1 MGVEL
6 PEAGKTEH
14 ENDKLRDRLSKL
26 SDASLRITASLDLD
40 TTLQAVIDGAC
51 SLTDARY
58 GALLVFNDDESV
70 GTFLVSGIGSE
81 EQQLIGSWPKAVGL
95 LGHLRDVQKPVR
107 LRDLASHSA
116 SKGFPENHPEMK
128 TFLGMPIRHQ
138 SELFGCIYL
147 TEKEGGQEFTLEDED
162 AIVMFA
168 SQAAMAISNALKYRA
183 EQRAKS
189 DLQALLDSSPMG
201 VFVLDAKT
209 GEVLSINEETR
220 RMICSVNVQSASPDH
235 LLKVMTCR
243 RADGREVCL
252 AESTLD
258 RVLRS
263 GETVRAEEVVISLP
277 DGQSVSTLVNARPI
291 YSDEREIVSVVVTMQ
306 DLTPLQELERL
317 RTEVLGAVSQEL
329 RTPLTTIK
337 GSTATVLGSPSALD
351 PAETHQFFR
360 IIDEQTDHIRDL
372 MNNLRDVTQIEAGTF
387 SIDSRPTIMADVA
400 VEARNTFLSGEAKNQ
415 VVVDLPPDLPTVMAD
430 RQRILQVLN
439 NLLANAS
446 KYSNEASTVR
456 VTASREGPC
465 VAVTVSD
472 EGRGVSAEHL
482 PHLFRKFAWI
492 DHEEGK
498 TESEGAG
505 LGLAVCRGI
514 VEAHGGHI
522 SAESAGPGFGTQITF
537 TLPAVCEEETLA
549 VSPQLPVLRR
559 ETPSEQEAV
568 LAVIDDSQMQR
579 YVHDGLLADGYFP
592 MVTGNTEE
600 VRRLIQEGRP
610 CLVLLDLALA
620 GDADFEVMKS
630 ISEITDA
637 PIILLSGYGRD
648 QTITQAFNLG
658 AIDYIVKP
666 FSPNELMARISAA
679 LNRKELYGN
688 TQTLEPYVHGDI
700 EINYAERGVTVA
712 GCPVYLTATEYRLV
726 FELSINAGRVLSHEQ
741 LLDRVWGVRS
751 PGNSQVLRAFI
762 KSLRRK
768 LGDDVKSPRYIFTKH
783 RVGYQM
789 VKPDHDVT
797 RQAL

>member
-1 MGVEL
+1 M
-6 PEAGKTEH
+6 
-14 ENDKLRDRLSKL
+14 
-26 SDASLRITASLDLD
+26 
-40 TTLQAVIDGAC
+40 
-51 SLTDARY
+51 
-58 GALLVFNDDESV
+58 
-70 GTFLVSGIGSE
+70 
-81 EQQLIGSWPKAVGL
+81 
-95 LGHLRDVQKPVR
+95 
-107 LRDLASHSA
+107 
-116 SKGFPENHPEMK
+116 
-128 TFLGMPIRHQ
+128 
-138 SELFGCIYL
+138 YL
-147 TEKEGGQEFTLEDED
+147 TEKDGGQEFTLEDED

-168 SQAAMAISNALKYRA
+168 SQAAMATSNALKYRA

-189 DLQALLDSSPMG
+189 DLQALLNSSPMG

-209 GEVLSINEETR
+209 GAVLSLNEETR
-220 RMICSVNVQSASPDH
+220 RMICGVNVEGASIDH
-235 LLKVMTCR
+235 LLEVMTCR

-277 DGQSVSTLVNARPI
+277 DGPSVTALVNARPI

-306 DLTPLQELERL
+306 DITPLQERERL

-337 GSTATVLGSPSALD
+337 GSTTTVLGSPSTLD
-351 PAETHQFFR
+351 PAETQHFFR

-387 SIDSRPTIMADVA
+387 SIDSRPACMADIA
-400 VEARNTFLSGEAKNQ
+400 VEARNTFLGGEARNR

-439 NLLANAS
+439 NLLGNAS
-446 KYSNEASTVR
+446 KYSHEASTVR
-456 VTASREGPC
+456 VTASQEGPR

-472 EGRGVSAEHL
+472 EGRGVSAERL

-492 DHEEGK
+492 DDEEGK
-498 TESEGAG
+498 TGFEGTG

-522 SAESAGPGFGTQITF
+522 SAESGGPGFGTQITF
-537 TLPAVCEEETLA
+537 TLPAVTEEETLA
-549 VSPQLPVLRR
+549 VPTPPQLPVLGRD
-559 ETPSEQEAV
+559 TQSEQEAV
-568 LAVIDDSQMQR
+568 LAVVDDSQMQR
-579 YVHDGLLADGYFP
+579 YVHNGLSAGGYSP

-637 PIILLSGYGRD
+637 PIIFLSGYGRD
-648 QTITQAFNLG
+648 QAIAKAFDLG
-658 AIDYIVKP
+658 AVDYIVKP

-679 LNRKELYGN
+679 LNRKEVYGR

-712 GCPVYLTATEYRLV
+712 GRPVYLTATEYRLV

-741 LLDRVWGVRS
+741 LLDRVWDARS

-768 LGDDVKSPRYIFTKH
+768 LGDDVRNPRYIFTKH

-789 VKPDHDVT
+789 VKPDQDVG
-797 RQAL
+797 RQAQ

>member
-1 MGVEL
+1 ML
-6 PEAGKTEH
+6 NAGNSEH
-14 ENDKLRDRLSKL
+14 ENEKLRDRLSKL

-70 GTFLVSGIGSE
+70 GRFLASGIGYE
-81 EQQLIGSWPKAVGL
+81 EQQLIGSWPTAVGL

-107 LRDLASHSA
+107 LQDLASHPA

-128 TFLGMPIRHQ
+128 TFLGAPIRHQ

-147 TEKEGGQEFTLEDED
+147 TEKEGGRQFTSEDED
-162 AIVMFA
+162 VIVMFA

-189 DLQALLDSSPMG
+189 DLQALLNSSPMG
-201 VFVLDAKT
+201 VFVLDAET
-209 GEVLSINEETR
+209 GGVLSLNEETK
-220 RMICSVNVQSASPDH
+220 RMICGVNVQGVSPDH
-235 LLKVMTCR
+235 LLKVMTFR

-277 DGQSVSTLVNARPI
+277 DGPSVTALVNARPI

-306 DLTPLQELERL
+306 GITPLQELERL
-317 RTEVLGAVSQEL
+317 RTEILGTVSQEL
-329 RTPLTTIK
+329 QTPLTTIK

-372 MNNLRDVTQIEAGTF
+372 MSNLRDVTQIEAGTF
-387 SIDSRPTIMADVA
+387 SIDSRPSCMADIA
-400 VEARNTFLSGEAKNQ
+400 VEARNTFLSGAAKNR

-430 RQRILQVLN
+430 RQRILHVLN

-446 KYSNEASTVR
+446 KYSHEASTVR
-456 VTASREGPC
+456 VTASQEGPH

-472 EGRGVSAEHL
+472 EGRGVSAERL

-492 DHEEGK
+492 DDEEGR
-498 TESEGAG
+498 TGFEGAG

-522 SAESAGPGFGTQITF
+522 SAESAGPGLGTQITF

-549 VSPQLPVLRR
+549 VPGPPRLPVHGR
-559 ETPSEQEAV
+559 ETLGEQKTV
-568 LAVIDDSQMQR
+568 LAVVDDSQMQS
-579 YVHDGLLADGYFP
+579 YVHDGLSAGGYSP
-592 MVTGNTEE
+592 IMTGNTED

-610 CLVLLDLALA
+610 SLVLLDLALA
-620 GDADFEVMKS
+620 GSADFEVIKS

-637 PIILLSGYGRD
+637 PMILLSAYGRD
-648 QTITQAFNLG
+648 HTIAEAFDLG
-658 AIDYIVKP
+658 AADYIVKP

-679 LNRKELYGN
+679 LNRREAYAN
-688 TQTLEPYVHGDI
+688 TQTLESYVYGDI

-712 GCPVYLTATEYRLV
+712 GRPVYLTATEYKLV
-726 FELSINAGRVLSHEQ
+726 FQLSINAGRVLSHEQ
-741 LLDRVWGVRS
+741 LLDRVWDARS

-768 LGDDVKSPRYIFTKH
+768 LGDDVKNPRYIFTKH

-789 VKPDHDVT
+789 VKPDQDVN
-797 RQAL
+797 RQAQ

>member
-1 MGVEL
+1 MLNSGDS
-6 PEAGKTEH
+6 EH
-14 ENDKLRDRLSKL
+14 GNERLRDRLSKL
-26 SDASLRITASLDLD
+26 SDASLRITASLDLN

-70 GTFLVSGIGSE
+70 ETFLASGIGYE
-81 EQQLIGSWPKAVGL
+81 GQQLIGSWPKAVGL

-107 LRDLASHSA
+107 LRDLASHPA
-116 SKGFPENHPEMK
+116 SKGFPQNHPEMK
-128 TFLGMPIRHQ
+128 TFMGMPIRHQ
-138 SELFGCIYL
+138 SELLGCVYL
-147 TEKEGGQEFTLEDED
+147 TEKEGRQEFTPEDED
-162 AIVMFA
+162 VIVMFA
-168 SQAAMAISNALKYRA
+168 SQAAMAISNALKYGA

-209 GEVLSINEETR
+209 GGVLSLNEETR
-220 RMICSVNVQSASPDH
+220 RMICGVNVQGASLDH
-235 LLKVMTCR
+235 LLKVMTFR
-243 RADGREVCL
+243 RADGREFCL
-252 AESTLD
+252 AESPLEP
-258 RVLRS
+258 VLKS
-263 GETVRAEEVVISLP
+263 GETVRAEEIVISLP
-277 DGQSVSTLVNARPI
+277 DGRSVTVLVNARPI

-317 RTEVLGAVSQEL
+317 RTEVLGTVSQEL

-351 PAETHQFFR
+351 PAETQQFFR

-372 MNNLRDVTQIEAGTF
+372 INNLRDVTQIEAGTF
-387 SIDSRPTIMADVA
+387 SINTEPASMADIV
-400 VEARNTFLSGEAKNQ
+400 VEARDTFQSGEARNR
-415 VVVDLPPDLPTVMAD
+415 VVVDLPSDLPPVIAD

-439 NLLANAS
+439 NLLANSAQ
-446 KYSNEASTVR
+446 YSYDASTVR
-456 VTASREGPC
+456 VTASQEGPH
-465 VAVTVSD
+465 VEVTVSD
-472 EGRGVSAEHL
+472 EGRGVSAERL

-492 DHEEGK
+492 DDEEGK
-498 TESEGAG
+498 TGFEGAG
-505 LGLAVCRGI
+505 LGLAICRGI
-514 VEAHGGHI
+514 VEAHGGRI
-522 SAESAGPGFGTQITF
+522 SAESAGPGLGTQITF
-537 TLPAVCEEETLA
+537 TIPAVRGEEIVAAATP
-549 VSPQLPVLRR
+549 PQLPAHER
-559 ETPSEQEAV
+559 ETSSEQEAV
-568 LAVIDDSQMQR
+568 LAVVDDSQMQR
-579 YVHDGLLADGYFP
+579 YVHDGLSAGGYSP
-592 MVTGNTEE
+592 IVTGNTEE

-637 PIILLSGYGRD
+637 PMILLSGYGRD
-648 QTITQAFNLG
+648 RTITQAFNLG
-658 AIDYIVKP
+658 AVDYIVKP

-679 LNRKELYGN
+679 LNRKELYDN
-688 TQTLEPYVHGDI
+688 TQALEPYVHGDI

-712 GCPVYLTATEYRLV
+712 GRPVYLTATEYRLV

-741 LLDRVWGVRS
+741 LLDRVWDAGS

-768 LGDDVKSPRYIFTKH
+768 LGDDVKNPRYIFTKH

-789 VKPDHDVT
+789 VKPDQDVS
-797 RQAL
+797 RQAQ

>member
-1 MGVEL
+1 
-6 PEAGKTEH
+6 
-14 ENDKLRDRLSKL
+14 
-26 SDASLRITASLDLD
+26 
-40 TTLQAVIDGAC
+40 
-51 SLTDARY
+51 
-58 GALLVFNDDESV
+58 
-70 GTFLVSGIGSE
+70 
-81 EQQLIGSWPKAVGL
+81 
-95 LGHLRDVQKPVR
+95 
-107 LRDLASHSA
+107 
-116 SKGFPENHPEMK
+116 
-128 TFLGMPIRHQ
+128 
-138 SELFGCIYL
+138 
-147 TEKEGGQEFTLEDED
+147 
-162 AIVMFA
+162 
-168 SQAAMAISNALKYRA
+168 
-183 EQRAKS
+183 
-189 DLQALLDSSPMG
+189 
-201 VFVLDAKT
+201 
-209 GEVLSINEETR
+209 
-220 RMICSVNVQSASPDH
+220 
-235 LLKVMTCR
+235 
-243 RADGREVCL
+243 
-252 AESTLD
+252 
-258 RVLRS
+258 
-263 GETVRAEEVVISLP
+263 VRAEEIIISLP
-277 DGQSVSTLVNARPI
+277 GGQSVTTLVNARPI
-291 YSDEREIVSVVVTMQ
+291 YSDEGEVVSVVVTMQ

-337 GSTATVLGSPSALD
+337 GSTATALGSPSVLD
-351 PAETHQFFR
+351 PAETQQFFR

-387 SIDSRPTIMADVA
+387 SIDSRPACMVDIAF
-400 VEARNTFLSGEAKNQ
+400 EARNAFMSGEAKNR

-439 NLLANAS
+439 NLLANAC
-446 KYSNEASTVR
+446 KYSHEASTVR
-456 VTASREGPC
+456 VTASQEGPRI
-465 VAVTVSD
+465 AVTVSD
-472 EGRGVSAEHL
+472 EGRGVSTERL

-492 DHEEGK
+492 DDEEGR
-498 TESEGAG
+498 TGFEGAG

-522 SAESAGPGFGTQITF
+522 SADSAGPGFGTQITF
-537 TLPAVCEEETLA
+537 TLPAVSEEETLA
-549 VSPQLPVLRR
+549 VPGPPHLPVHGR
-559 ETPSEQEAV
+559 ETPGEQKTV
-568 LAVIDDSQMQR
+568 LAVVYDSQMQR
-579 YVHDGLLADGYFP
+579 YVHDGLSAGGYFP

-648 QTITQAFNLG
+648 QTIAEAFNLG
-658 AIDYIVKP
+658 AVDYIVKP
-666 FSPNELMARISAA
+666 FSPNELMARISTA

-688 TQTLEPYVHGDI
+688 TQALEPYVHGDI

-712 GCPVYLTATEYRLV
+712 GRPVYLTATEYRLV

-741 LLDRVWGVRS
+741 LLDRVWDARS

-789 VKPDHDVT
+789 VKPDEDVT

>member
-1 MGVEL
+1 M
-6 PEAGKTEH
+6 
-14 ENDKLRDRLSKL
+14 
-26 SDASLRITASLDLD
+26 
-40 TTLQAVIDGAC
+40 
-51 SLTDARY
+51 
-58 GALLVFNDDESV
+58 
-70 GTFLVSGIGSE
+70 
-81 EQQLIGSWPKAVGL
+81 
-95 LGHLRDVQKPVR
+95 
-107 LRDLASHSA
+107 
-116 SKGFPENHPEMK
+116 
-128 TFLGMPIRHQ
+128 
-138 SELFGCIYL
+138 YL

-162 AIVMFA
+162 VIVMFA
-168 SQAAMAISNALKYRA
+168 SQAAMATSNALKYRA

-189 DLQALLDSSPMG
+189 DLQALLNSSPMG

-209 GEVLSINEETR
+209 GAVLSLNEETR
-220 RMICSVNVQSASPDH
+220 RMICGVNVEGASIDH
-235 LLKVMTCR
+235 LLEVMTFR

-277 DGQSVSTLVNARPI
+277 DGPSVTALVNARPI

-306 DLTPLQELERL
+306 DITPLQERERL

-337 GSTATVLGSPSALD
+337 GSTTTVLGSPSTLD
-351 PAETHQFFR
+351 PAETQHFFR

-387 SIDSRPTIMADVA
+387 SIDSRPSCMADIV
-400 VEARNTFLSGEAKNQ
+400 VEARNTFLGGEARNR

-439 NLLANAS
+439 NLLGNAS
-446 KYSNEASTVR
+446 KYSHEASTVR
-456 VTASREGPC
+456 VTASQEGPR

-472 EGRGVSAEHL
+472 EGRGVSAERL

-492 DHEEGK
+492 DDEEGK
-498 TESEGAG
+498 TGFEGTG

-537 TLPAVCEEETLA
+537 TLPAVTEEETLA
-549 VSPQLPVLRR
+549 VPTPPQLPVLGRD
-559 ETPSEQEAV
+559 TQSEQEAV
-568 LAVIDDSQMQR
+568 LAVVDDSQMQR
-579 YVHDGLLADGYFP
+579 YVHNGLSAGGYSP

-637 PIILLSGYGRD
+637 PIIFLSGYGRD
-648 QTITQAFNLG
+648 QAIAKAFDLG
-658 AIDYIVKP
+658 AVDYIVKP

-679 LNRKELYGN
+679 LNRKEVYG
-688 TQTLEPYVHGDI
+688 QHPDPRTLC
-700 EINYAERGVTVA
+700 AWR
-712 GCPVYLTATEYRLV
+712 YR
-726 FELSINAGRVLSHEQ
+726 NQ
-741 LLDRVWGVRS
+741 LR
-751 PGNSQVLRAFI
+751 
-762 KSLRRK
+762 
-768 LGDDVKSPRYIFTKH
+768 
-783 RVGYQM
+783 
-789 VKPDHDVT
+789 
-797 RQAL
+797 

>member
-1 MGVEL
+1 MLNSGDS
-6 PEAGKTEH
+6 EH
-14 ENDKLRDRLSKL
+14 ENERLRDRLSKL
-26 SDASLRITASLDLD
+26 SDASVRITASLDID
-40 TTLQAVIDGAC
+40 TTLHAVIDGAC

-70 GTFLVSGIGSE
+70 GTFLASGIGYE
-81 EQQLIGSWPKAVGL
+81 EQQLIGNWPKAVGL

-107 LRDLASHSA
+107 LRDLASHPA
-116 SKGFPENHPEMK
+116 SMGFPENHPEMK

-138 SELFGCIYL
+138 SEIFGCIYL
-147 TEKEGGQEFTLEDED
+147 TEKQGGQEFTAEDED
-162 AIVMFA
+162 VIVMFA

-220 RMICSVNVQSASPDH
+220 RMICGVSGRDVSLEH
-235 LLKVMTCR
+235 LLTVMTFR
-243 RADGREVCL
+243 RADGREICL
-252 AESTLD
+252 AESPLEP
-258 RVLRS
+258 VLRS
-263 GETVRAEEVVISLP
+263 GETVRAEEIIISLP
-277 DGQSVSTLVNARPI
+277 GGQSVTTLVNARPI
-291 YSDEREIVSVVVTMQ
+291 YSDEGEVVSVVVTMQ

-317 RTEVLGAVSQEL
+317 RTEVLGTVSQEL

-351 PAETHQFFR
+351 PAETQQFFR

-372 MNNLRDVTQIEAGTF
+372 INNLRDVTQIEAGTF
-387 SIDSRPTIMADVA
+387 SINAEPANMVEIV
-400 VEARNTFLSGEAKNQ
+400 VEARDTFRSGEAKDR
-415 VVVDLPPDLPTVMAD
+415 VIVDLPPDLLPVKAD

-446 KYSNEASTVR
+446 KYSHEASTVR
-456 VTASREGPC
+456 VAASQEGPR

-472 EGRGVSAEHL
+472 EGRGVSAERL

-492 DHEEGK
+492 DDEEGK
-498 TESEGAG
+498 TGFEGAG
-505 LGLAVCRGI
+505 LGLAVCKGI
-514 VEAHGGHI
+514 VEAHGGYI

-537 TLPAVCEEETLA
+537 TLPAVTEEETLA
-549 VSPQLPVLRR
+549 VPTPPQLPAHGRD
-559 ETPSEQEAV
+559 TQSEQEAV
-568 LAVIDDSQMQR
+568 LAVVDDSQMQR
-579 YVHDGLLADGYFP
+579 YVHDGLLAEGYFP
-592 MVTGNTEE
+592 VVTGNTEE

-648 QTITQAFNLG
+648 QTIAEAFNLG
-658 AIDYIVKP
+658 AVDYIVKP
-666 FSPNELMARISAA
+666 FSPNELMARISTA

-688 TQTLEPYVHGDI
+688 TQALEPYVHGDI

-712 GCPVYLTATEYRLV
+712 GRPVYLTATEYRLV
-726 FELSINAGRVLSHEQ
+726 FELSINAGRVLSHGQ
-741 LLDRVWGVRS
+741 LLDRVWGVRG

-789 VKPDHDVT
+789 VKPDQDVT